1 MPVAP
6 RFSPLAHGGDFLPR
20 TAQSYPTSGS
30 LRNETIRGKDEF
42 LRETVN
48 MIREGDTIYT
58 VYINPDL
65 RNAILCSFLLNLFE
79 LGALCPLSRGYVYKT
94 YIQDHDRIA

>member
-1 MPVAP
+1 
-6 RFSPLAHGGDFLPR
+6 
-20 TAQSYPTSGS
+20 
-30 LRNETIRGKDEF
+30 
-42 LRETVN
+42 

-58 VYINPDL
+58 VHINPDL